1 MLGYTKKSNPGTCL
15 KSYQNLVLLKSL
27 YRYKSLGFSYMD
39 PISVNEDSPAYDLCL
54 PSDLNLLHKQMSQCH
69 LCDLS
74 KHRQRVLTGF
84 GNIHAKIMFIDGF
97 PSMVEDESANS
108 FSGRSGS
115 SLEKMITQVLGLN
128 INDVYLTHILKCRP
142 SHQHTVLSS
151 ELSSCKPY
159 IFKQIELVNPDIIV
173 TLGELAYT
181 SLINDAHS
189 FEQARG
195 HKIPYENKILV
206 PIYHPSHL
214 LRNPSLKKCTMDDLI
229 NIKGLL

>member
-1 MLGYTKKSNPGTCL
+1 M

-27 YRYKSLGFSYMD
+27 YRYKSLGFSYID
-39 PISVNEDSPAYDLCL
+39 PISVNNDAHEMDHAL
-54 PSDLNLLHKQMSQCH
+54 PSDLALLHTQMQQCH

-74 KHRQRVLTGF
+74 KHRHRVLSGF
-84 GNIHAKIMFIDGF
+84 GNLHADVMFIDGS
-97 PSMVEDESANS
+97 PSMVEDESGNS
-108 FSGRSGS
+108 FSGRSGT
-115 SLEKMITQVLGLN
+115 SLQKMIENVLGLN
-128 INDVYLTHILKCRP
+128 INDIYLTHALKCRP
-142 SHQHTVLSS
+142 SHHHTILES

-159 IFKQIELVNPDIIV
+159 LLKQIELVNPKIIV

-181 SLINDAHS
+181 SLVKNADS
-189 FEQARG
+189 FENIRG
-195 HKIPYENKILV
+195 QKIPYENKTLV

>member
-1 MLGYTKKSNPGTCL
+1 
-15 KSYQNLVLLKSL
+15 
-27 YRYKSLGFSYMD
+27 MD
-39 PISVNEDSPAYDLCL
+39 PVSANNSQELDLRL
-54 PSDLNLLHKQMSQCH
+54 PSDLSTLHSQMQTCH

-74 KHRQRVLTGF
+74 KHRQRVLSGF
-84 GNIHAKIMFIDGF
+84 GNHKADVMIIDGS
-97 PSMVEDESANS
+97 PSMVEDESADS

-115 SLEKMITQVLGLN
+115 SLQKMIENVLGLS
-128 INDVYLTHILKCRP
+128 INDIYLTHALKCKP
-142 SHQHTVLSS
+142 SHQHTILDS

-159 IFKQIELVNPDIIV
+159 LLKQIELVDPKVII

-181 SLINDAHS
+181 TLIKDASS
-189 FEQARG
+189 FENVRG
-195 HKIPYENKILV
+195 QKIPYEKKTLV

>member
-1 MLGYTKKSNPGTCL
+1 M

-27 YRYKSLGFSYMD
+27 YRYKALGFSYMD
-39 PISVNEDSPAYDLCL
+39 PVSANSNIQEVDLRL
-54 PSDLNLLHKQMSQCH
+54 PSDLATLHAQMQSCH

-74 KHRQRVLTGF
+74 KHRQRVLSGF
-84 GNIHAKIMFIDGF
+84 GNHNANVMIIDGS
-97 PSMVEDESANS
+97 PSMVEDESADS

-115 SLEKMITQVLGLN
+115 SLQKMIENVLGLS
-128 INDVYLTHILKCRP
+128 INDIYLTHALKCKP
-142 SHQHTVLSS
+142 SHHHTILDS

-159 IFKQIELVNPDIIV
+159 LLKQIELVNPKIII

-181 SLINDAHS
+181 SLIKDASS
-189 FEQARG
+189 FENVRG
-195 HKIPYENKILV
+195 QKIPYDKKILI

>member
-1 MLGYTKKSNPGTCL
+1 MYL

-39 PISVNEDSPAYDLCL
+39 PINVNEEESCFNIEL
-54 PSDLNLLHKQMSQCH
+54 PSTLQALHSQMAQCH

-74 KHRQRVLTGF
+74 KHRQRVLTGI
-84 GNIHAKIMFIDGF
+84 GSPNAKIMFVDGS
-97 PSMVEDESANS
+97 PSMIEDESANS

-115 SLEKMITQVLGLN
+115 SLEKMITNVLGLN
-128 INDVYLTHILKCRP
+128 VHDIYLTHVLKCRP
-142 SHQHTVLSS
+142 SHQHKILDS

-159 IFKQIELVNPDIIV
+159 LFKQIELVNPEIIV

-181 SLINDAHS
+181 SLINDDTD
-189 FEQARG
+189 FEKVRG
-195 HKIPYENKILV
+195 QKIPYEGKILI
-206 PIYHPSHL
+206 PLYHPSHL

-229 NIKGLL
+229 TIKKHLS

>member
-1 MLGYTKKSNPGTCL
+1 M

-27 YRYKSLGFSYMD
+27 YRYKTLGFSYID
-39 PISVNEDSPAYDLCL
+39 PVTANDDKKEYDLRL
-54 PSDLNLLHKQMSQCH
+54 PSNLSELHTQMQQCH

-74 KHRQRVLTGF
+74 KVRQRVLSGF
-84 GNIHAKIMFIDGF
+84 GNHHADIMIIDGF
-97 PSMVEDESANS
+97 PSMVEDESADS

-115 SLEKMITQVLGLN
+115 SLQKMIENVLGLG
-128 INDVYLTHILKCRP
+128 INDVYLTHVLKCRP
-142 SHQHTVLSS
+142 SHQHKILES

-159 IFKQIELVNPDIIV
+159 LYKQIELVNPKVIV

-181 SLINDAHS
+181 SLIKDANS
-189 FEQARG
+189 FENVRG
-195 HKIPYENKILV
+195 QKIPYESRTLV

>member
-1 MLGYTKKSNPGTCL
+1 M

-27 YRYKSLGFSYMD
+27 YRYKSLGFSYIDPVTANENIQDMD
-39 PISVNEDSPAYDLCL
+39 LRL
-54 PSDLNLLHKQMSQCH
+54 PSDLSSLHAQMQQCH

-74 KHRQRVLTGF
+74 KHRQRVLSGF
-84 GNIHAKIMFIDGF
+84 GNHHASIMFVDGS
-97 PSMVEDESANS
+97 PSMVEDESADS

-115 SLEKMITQVLGLN
+115 SLQKMIENVLGLN
-128 INDVYLTHILKCRP
+128 IADIYLTHALKCKP
-142 SHQHTVLSS
+142 SHHHTVLDS

-159 IFKQIELVNPDIIV
+159 LLKQIELVNPKVIV

-181 SLINDAHS
+181 TLINDVNS
-189 FEQARG
+189 FENVRG
-195 HKIPYENKILV
+195 QKIPYENKIVV

-214 LRNPSLKKCTMDDLI
+214 LRNPSLKKCTMNDLI